1 MGFRFFND
9 NKKARGIFSR
19 GTYRYSSGVPTVI
32 LSEYRPCGCYPPF
45 FALVCVL
52 RPESIRGGAP
62 EIISRILLP
71 IQEPFHV

>member
-1 MGFRFFND
+1 MGFRFLND

-19 GTYRYSSGVPTVI
+19 GTYRYSLGVPTVWM
-32 LSEYRPCGCYPPF
+32 LPPF

-52 RPESIRGGAP
+52 RPKSIHGGAP